1 MHRIRD
7 FDANSHVIFVF
18 FRYQS
23 RKDPDYV
30 EYTQFCDEVESIFTF
45 KELEK
50 APLQEVVPFK
60 PPEEWKQ
67 NAFKDAEEQQTFE
80 NAMYKIAEK
89 VRCLSPL
96 LSIFFFLSLSLLR
109 YDIPCFYFSRI
120 ICVTINLYVCAYSLQ
135 IPVKKCKNLVHVQI
149 SYRTSNFK

>member
-1 MHRIRD
+1 MHRIRVLD
-7 FDANSHVIFVF
+7 SNSHVLFVF

-67 NAFKDAEEQQTFE
+67 NAFKNAEEQQTFE

-96 LSIFFFLSLSLLR
+96 LSLPLDMIYLAFIFLILFVL
-109 YDIPCFYFSRI
+109 P
-120 ICVTINLYVCAYSLQ
+120 
-135 IPVKKCKNLVHVQI
+135 
-149 SYRTSNFK
+149 

>member
-1 MHRIRD
+1 MHRIII
-7 FDANSHVIFVF
+7 FHFNSHIIFVF

-23 RKDPDYV
+23 RKDPDYL

-89 VRCLSPL
+89 VWY
-96 LSIFFFLSLSLLR
+96 LSLSLL
-109 YDIPCFYFSRI
+109 ISPSFY
-120 ICVTINLYVCAYSLQ
+120 LSLDM
-135 IPVKKCKNLVHVQI
+135 IYMYLAFIFLELFVLP
-149 SYRTSNFK
+149 

>member
-96 LSIFFFLSLSLLR
+96 LSIFFFLSLSL
-109 YDIPCFYFSRI
+109 DMIYFAFI
-120 ICVTINLYVCAYSLQ
+120 FLELFLL
-135 IPVKKCKNLVHVQI
+135 P
-149 SYRTSNFK
+149 

>member
-96 LSIFFFLSLSLLR
+96 LSIFFFLSLFSLR
-109 YDIPCFYFSRI
+109 YDILCFYFSWI
-120 ICVTINLYVCAYSLQ
+120 ICVTINLYVRAYSLQ
-135 IPVKKCKNLVHVQI
+135 IPVKKCKNLVYVQI

>member
-96 LSIFFFLSLSLLR
+96 LSIFFFLSLFR
-109 YDIPCFYFSRI
+109 YDILCFHFSWI
-120 ICVTINLYVCAYSLQ
+120 ICVTINLYVRAYSLQ
-135 IPVKKCKNLVHVQI
+135 IPVKKCKNLVYVQI

>member
-96 LSIFFFLSLSLLR
+96 LSIFFFSLSLSL
-109 YDIPCFYFSRI
+109 DMIYFAFI
-120 ICVTINLYVCAYSLQ
+120 FLELFVL
-135 IPVKKCKNLVHVQI
+135 P
-149 SYRTSNFK
+149 

>member
-1 MHRIRD
+1 M
-7 FDANSHVIFVF
+7 F

-23 RKDPDYV
+23 RKDPDYL

-89 VRCLSPL
+89 VWY
-96 LSIFFFLSLSLLR
+96 FSLSLL
-109 YDIPCFYFSRI
+109 ISPSFYLFLDMI
-120 ICVTINLYVCAYSLQ
+120 YMYLAFIFLELFVL
-135 IPVKKCKNLVHVQI
+135 P
-149 SYRTSNFK
+149 

>member
-96 LSIFFFLSLSLLR
+96 LSIFFFLSLFR
-109 YDIPCFYFSRI
+109 YDILCFYFSWI
-120 ICVTINLYVCAYSLQ
+120 ICVTINLCVRAYSLQ
-135 IPVKKCKNLVHVQI
+135 IPVKKCKNLVYVQI

>member
-1 MHRIRD
+1 M
-7 FDANSHVIFVF
+7 F

-23 RKDPDYV
+23 RKDPDYL

-89 VRCLSPL
+89 VWYFSLSPH
-96 LSIFFFLSLSLLR
+96 LSIFLSLLG
-109 YDIPCFYFSRI
+109 YDIHVPCFYFPRI
-120 ICVTINLYVCAYSLQ
+120 ICVTTNLCTGIWIVGYTNVIFFTNSSKEMH
-135 IPVKKCKNLVHVQI
+135 VK
-149 SYRTSNFK
+149 

>member
-89 VRCLSPL
+89 VRCLYPL
-96 LSIFFFLSLSLLR
+96 FSIFFFLSLSL
-109 YDIPCFYFSRI
+109 DMIYFAFI
-120 ICVTINLYVCAYSLQ
+120 FLELFVL
-135 IPVKKCKNLVHVQI
+135 P
-149 SYRTSNFK
+149 

>member
-1 MHRIRD
+1 MHRIRVLD
-7 FDANSHVIFVF
+7 SNSHVLFVF

-67 NAFKDAEEQQTFE
+67 NAFKNAEEQQTFE

-89 VRCLSPL
+89 VWCLSPL
-96 LSIFFFLSLSLLR
+96 LSLSPLR
-109 YDIPCFYFSRI
+109 YDIPCFYFSNI

>member
-23 RKDPDYV
+23 RKDPDYA

-96 LSIFFFLSLSLLR
+96 LSIFFFSFSLSLFR
-109 YDIPCFYFSRI
+109 YDILCFYFS
-120 ICVTINLYVCAYSLQ
+120 
-135 IPVKKCKNLVHVQI
+135 
-149 SYRTSNFK
+149 

>member
-96 LSIFFFLSLSLLR
+96 FSIFFFLSLFR
-109 YDIPCFYFSRI
+109 YDILCFYFSWI
-120 ICVTINLYVCAYSLQ
+120 ICVTINLYVRAYSLQ
-135 IPVKKCKNLVHVQI
+135 IPVKKCKNLVYVQI

>member
-96 LSIFFFLSLSLLR
+96 LSIFFFLSLSLFR
-109 YDIPCFYFSRI
+109 YDILCFYFSWI
-120 ICVTINLYVCAYSLQ
+120 ICVTINLYVRAYSLQ
-135 IPVKKCKNLVHVQI
+135 IPVKKCKNLVYVQI